1 MMSAASGHTIRD
13 VFLCSN
19 ELSSPS
25 NLGTSMSSLLA
36 EYEQPTSGPNLLSHS
51 GADDDPPSF
60 ASPIKQPP
68 QKRADSRANSMTS
81 RSNSGMSALAGSEL
95 DLVAHVFESV
105 ADDDFFFEDAQA
117 LPEPIPCSQSDAEA
131 PPHHSSKYSANPNGM
146 IEMVEENEDSNA
158 PEHRVPLSPVKRNE
172 SKPACMGVKKS
183 VVFKKAQSLLSCE
196 GVQTKIT
203 MIKETLVKKSVELH
217 VSSGTRL
224 NHRKLNSSARPGGR
238 IPSTSQ
244 PSPSTPPPEKSVEQ
258 IRTKSTLART
268 RSSMSFNVL
277 NSRRQ
282 ATQQQAP
289 RKTQERV
296 LMSLELMKDKFQC
309 DVSEKSFQNICFV
322 KTKFEEL
329 EEAGVIKTAVSQ
341 YETEMSILG
350 FSSFSVPC
358 PLLFNTHCRAIC
370 TEIIASRSSKAL
382 EDLKKPTEVLN
393 NLLRLCGIYT
403 KAGLRGP
410 KKTDFNKRDFLYSTG
425 YFYSRDKQNKLRHK
439 MMPNGQSAAGR
450 DANMESLVT
459 GTYLSNALIMKRL
472 RRASI
477 AVR

>member
-1 MMSAASGHTIRD
+1 MMSAASGHTVRD

-19 ELSSPS
+19 ELSSPA
-25 NLGTSMSSLLA
+25 NLGTSLSSLLV
-36 EYEQPTSGPNLLSHS
+36 EYEQPTGGPNLLAHS
-51 GADDDPPSF
+51 DDPPSF
-60 ASPIKQPP
+60 ASPIIQPQ
-68 QKRADSRANSMTS
+68 QKRAESRANSMTS

-117 LPEPIPCSQSDAEA
+117 LPESIPCDSTLESQSDAES
-131 PPHHSSKYSANPNGM
+131 PPHYSSKYSANPNGM
-146 IEMVEENEDSNA
+146 IEMVEENEDSKA

-183 VVFKKAQSLLSCE
+183 AIFKKAQSLLSCE
-196 GVQTKIT
+196 GVQTQT
-203 MIKETLVKKSVELH
+203 SMIKEPLVKKSVELH

-244 PSPSTPPPEKSVEQ
+244 ASTPPPEKSVEQ

-268 RSSMSFNVL
+268 RSLMSFNVP
-277 NSRRQ
+277 NSRQ

-296 LMSLELMKDKFQC
+296 LMSVELMKDKFQC

-329 EEAGVIKTAVSQ
+329 EKAGVIKTAVSQ

-439 MMPNGQSAAGR
+439 MMLNGQRCGH
-450 DANMESLVT
+450 L
-459 GTYLSNALIMKRL
+459 L
-472 RRASI
+472 
-477 AVR
+477 